1 MTATGK
7 GPPVLS
13 SPNTALLPHHLSNSQ
28 IFVIKNRVVLYLS
41 SHFCLG
47 YAPWA
52 VLASAWWQWVGWR
65 EGKAWRC
72 AGVCVGVCAGAGAG
86 AGGTR
91 SSGTAV
97 GPGRPRDPRSA
108 RPKTACL
115 VPDGEDLV
123 LKHKAKQPP
132 WAPWGTFPDL
142 VPISAG
148 CGSDVLY

>member
-1 MTATGK
+1 
-7 GPPVLS
+7 
-13 SPNTALLPHHLSNSQ
+13 
-28 IFVIKNRVVLYLS
+28 
-41 SHFCLG
+41 
-47 YAPWA
+47 
-52 VLASAWWQWVGWR
+52 
-65 EGKAWRC
+65 
-72 AGVCVGVCAGAGAG
+72 VCVGVCAGAGAG

-132 WAPWGTFPDL
+132 RAPSGTYPAP